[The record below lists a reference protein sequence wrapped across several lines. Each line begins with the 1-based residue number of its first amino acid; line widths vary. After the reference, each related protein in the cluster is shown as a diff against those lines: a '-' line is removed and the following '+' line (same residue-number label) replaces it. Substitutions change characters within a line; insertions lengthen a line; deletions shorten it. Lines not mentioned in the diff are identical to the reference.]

1 MAPDLGLDLK
11 LSTARIITN
20 FSKEA
25 SSIEDDGKRIA
36 KLEEYVTRLEEERR
50 KIEVFKRELPLC
62 MFLLNDRNKKSFCF
76 PFFFFLFRLKVFILL
91 VACD

>member
-11 LSTARIITN
+11 LSTPKIISH

-25 SSIEDDGKRIA
+25 SSIQDDGKRIV

-62 MFLLNDRNKKSFCF
+62 MFLLNDGK
-76 PFFFFLFRLKVFILL
+76 
-91 VACD
+91 